1 MAKSLRIILIVLLA
15 AVFLFCAVRLI
26 SVLLEYR
33 QAEEIYDRER
43 DAVFTLTDEDDGGA
57 QTAVSAAPEARETD
71 TEPDAQEADTQEAD
85 TEPEESFP
93 EVSVDFDALLAEGP
107 DVVGWL
113 WIPDSEISYP
123 LVQGADNDQ
132 YLRRT
137 YNGVPNRSGSIFL
150 DYRCSS
156 DLSDWNT
163 VIYGHNMKNGSMFG
177 SLDAYADQD
186 YFDTHP
192 LLYIFT
198 PDRILKYRV
207 FSAYVTE
214 YDSET
219 YDLSGK
225 DRAAYVQYALD
236 SSTVQG
242 GRDQETAAP
251 LLLLSTCTSRTRT
264 ERFVVHAVLIGEKT
278 A

>member
-1 MAKSLRIILIVLLA
+1 MAKRLRIILIILLA

-26 SVLLEYR
+26 SILLEYR
-33 QAEEIYDRER
+33 QAENIYDQER
-43 DAVFTLTDEDDGGA
+43 DAVFVLTDEEDGGA
-57 QTAVSAAPEARETD
+57 QAADSAAPEAQDTD
-71 TEPDAQEADTQEAD
+71 PDPDAPEA
-85 TEPEESFP
+85 EESEKYFP
-93 EVSVDFDALLAEGP
+93 EASVDFDALLAEAP

-132 YLRRT
+132 YLHQT
-137 YNGVPNRSGSIFL
+137 YNGVQNSSGSIFL

-219 YDLSGK
+219 YDLSGE

-236 SSTVQG
+236 SSAVQG

>member
-1 MAKSLRIILIVLLA
+1 MAKRVRIILIILLA
-15 AVFLFCAVRLI
+15 AVFLFCLVKLAAI
-26 SVLLEYR
+26 LLEYR
-33 QAEEIYDRER
+33 QAENIYAQER
-43 DAVFTLTDEDDGGA
+43 DAVFALAGGEDGGA
-57 QTAVSAAPEARETD
+57 QPSASAAPDAE
-71 TEPDAQEADTQEAD
+71 EPD
-85 TEPEESFP
+85 TEPEEYFP
-93 EVSVDFDALLAEGP
+93 DVRVDFDALQAEGP

-132 YLRRT
+132 YLHET
-137 YNGVPNRSGSIFL
+137 YNGVQNSAGSIFL
-150 DYRCSS
+150 DCRCSP
-156 DLSDWNT
+156 DLRDWNT

-177 SLDAYADQD
+177 SLDAYADQE
-186 YFDTHP
+186 YFDAHP
-192 LLYIFT
+192 ELYILT

-219 YDLSGK
+219 YNLRAE
-225 DRAAYVQYALD
+225 DRAAYVQYALN
-236 SSTVQG
+236 SSAVQG
-242 GRDQETAAP
+242 GRDKETAAP
-251 LLLLSTCTSRTRT
+251 LLLLSTCTSRTQT

>member
-1 MAKSLRIILIVLLA
+1 MAKRLRIILIILLA

-26 SVLLEYR
+26 SILLEYQ
-33 QAEEIYDRER
+33 QAENIYDQER
-43 DAVFTLTDEDDGGA
+43 DAVFILTDEEDGEVQA
-57 QTAVSAAPEARETD
+57 ADSAVS
-71 TEPDAQEADTQEAD
+71 DAQEAD
-85 TEPEESFP
+85 TEPEEYFP
-93 EVSVDFDALLAEGP
+93 EVNVDFDALLAEGS

-132 YLRRT
+132 YLHQT
-137 YNGVPNRSGSIFL
+137 YNGVQNSSGSIFL
-150 DYRCSS
+150 DYRCSP

-192 LLYIFT
+192 LLYILT

-219 YDLSGK
+219 YDLSGE

-236 SSTVQG
+236 SSAVQG

-278 A
+278 V